1 MLSSLFPRARTVRVP
16 VDNEQVAIRQV
27 QVTNRVR
34 PIVGRFIFTVLITY
48 CVATTLSALASD
60 DFKKR
65 PGEQGGGQVDGA
77 RKPSGSPRS
86 DHWKRQHDA
95 LSRTRPAAAEPEDSP
110 IMHLTLPV
118 WFRERRARMQTPQD
132 REWQD
137 FKQLMEDEQ
146 QVVEVQKKAAHVVLQ
161 LCHNRSDL
169 KPWLRWI
176 EYTGRTGVNFD
187 IAPHIFSPPVY
198 EVPCVIIKP
207 SQVEL
212 GWRALSPAAG
222 ARIERIFHPAVF
234 ASALYAGMRAFASK
248 SLAITAARVNKALSA
263 PKDLL
268 RAHLARAQ
276 SMTYTEALT
285 AARQVF
291 AAVWVRKQSS
301 AMQTRTPGLCMM
313 KGSITLEGNKGRIRL
328 DVTAFYSPST
338 KSLIGLPVITSYLII
353 PDTDS
358 WDTATTGPRQAARA
372 LSSLPAKEQHPIIA
386 LSFLPFISLTILQSI
401 SSNPDAMLAT
411 ASLALYFVLNL
422 LVTLSNKA
430 IIQAT
435 ACPYLLTVSH
445 ATATFLSTSILQAA
459 SPRPHHR
466 PQPSGRTFRRR
477 LVLALFSGLFALNI
491 TLSNFSLGLVSLPTY
506 LSLLPIV
513 FGVVVAATP
522 APATGAPYSAPP
534 GNPMFGIWMT
544 LLGAVTAVLKTIAT
558 HSLQADL
565 AIPSYELIH
574 ITAPLAAVQGL
585 FAACFQANKLC
596 GPLTMGVAANIKQ
609 IAVLFVPELSSTSTS
624 TIALP
629 PRNVLIGSLATVMG
643 GLWYAVIQARY

>member
-1 MLSSLFPRARTVRVP
+1 MLPSLFPRARTVRVP
-16 VDNEQVAIRQV
+16 VDNEQVTIRQV
-27 QVTNRVR
+27 QVTSRVR

-48 CVATTLSALASD
+48 CVASTLSALTSD
-60 DFKKR
+60 DSKKR
-65 PGEQGGGQVDGA
+65 PGDQAGGQIEGA
-77 RKPSGSPRS
+77 HKPSGSPRS

-95 LSRTRPAAAEPEDSP
+95 LSRTRPAATEPDESP

-118 WFRERRARMQTPQD
+118 WFRERRARIQTPQD
-132 REWQD
+132 REWKD
-137 FKQLMEDEQ
+137 FKELIEDEK
-146 QVVEVQKKAAHVVLQ
+146 QVIEVQKKAAHVVLQ

-176 EYTGRTGVNFD
+176 EYTGRTGVTFD

-207 SQVEL
+207 NQVEL

-222 ARIERIFHPAVF
+222 ARIERIFHPVVF
-234 ASALYAGMRAFASK
+234 ASALYAGMSAFASK
-248 SLAITAARVNKALSA
+248 SLAITASRVNKALSA

-268 RAHLARAQ
+268 RV
-276 SMTYTEALT
+276 E
-285 AARQVF
+285 VF
-291 AAVWVRKQSS
+291 SAVWVRKQSS

-313 KGSITLEGNKGRIRL
+313 KGTIILEGNKGRIRL
-328 DVTAFYSPST
+328 DVTAFYSPSS

-358 WDTATTGPRQAARA
+358 WSAATTKPHQATHRGA
-372 LSSLPAKEQHPIIA
+372 
-386 LSFLPFISLTILQSI
+386 
-401 SSNPDAMLAT
+401 AMLAT

-422 LVTLSNKA
+422 LVTVSNRA

-459 SPRPHHR
+459 SP
-466 PQPSGRTFRRR
+466 QPRHCARASHSAFRRR
-477 LVLALFSGLFALNI
+477 LVLALFSGLFAVNI
-491 TLSNFSLGLVSLPTY
+491 TLSNFSLGLVSLPVHQTVRAIAPFLTIAISIILRLKTVSSYSIQTY

-522 APATGAPYSAPP
+522 APVPPTPYPAPLSKPL
-534 GNPMFGIWMT
+534 FGIWMT

-558 HSLQADL
+558 HWLQADL
-565 AIPSYELIH
+565 AIPSCELIH
-574 ITAPLAAVQGL
+574 ITAPLAAAQGL
-585 FAACFQANKLC
+585 IAACFQANKRC
-596 GPLTMGVAANIKQ
+596 GPLTMGVAANLKQ
-609 IAVLFVPELSSTSTS
+609 VAVLFVPDLGSTS

-629 PRNVLIGSLATVMG
+629 PRHVLIGSLATVLG
-643 GLWYAVIQARY
+643 GLWYAVTQANN